1 MDFVWSLDFMQY
13 LSMAKFRDTSLKEII
28 EIEFKDAWLYLQE
41 KCEEARDGLKT
52 VHALTYTL

>member
-28 EIEFKDAWLYLQE
+28 EIEFQGCMTLS
-41 KCEEARDGLKT
+41 ARKM
-52 VHALTYTL
+52 